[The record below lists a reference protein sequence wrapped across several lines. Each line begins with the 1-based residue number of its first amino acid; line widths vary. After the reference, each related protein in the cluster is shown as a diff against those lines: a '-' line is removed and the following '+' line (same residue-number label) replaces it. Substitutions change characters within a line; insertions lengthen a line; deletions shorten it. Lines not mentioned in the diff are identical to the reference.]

1 LPIPTEATSTSG
13 NQMTKDELI
22 GEYVTRIVDGMDM
35 DTLVSYAYSCM
46 AIALE
51 QFSDE
56 DLRAEIADFYPD
68 LLEEV

>member
-1 LPIPTEATSTSG
+1 MEATFTSG

-35 DTLVSYAYSCM
+35 DTLVTYAHNCM
-46 AIALE
+46 AISMETLT
-51 QFSDE
+51 DE
-56 DLRAEIADFYPD
+56 ELRAEIADFYPD

>member
-1 LPIPTEATSTSG
+1 MEATCTSG

-22 GEYVTRIVDGMDM
+22 GEYVDRIVDGMDI
-35 DTLVSYAYSCM
+35 DTLVSYAHDGL
-46 AIALE
+46 AGALE
-51 QFSDE
+51 KLSDE